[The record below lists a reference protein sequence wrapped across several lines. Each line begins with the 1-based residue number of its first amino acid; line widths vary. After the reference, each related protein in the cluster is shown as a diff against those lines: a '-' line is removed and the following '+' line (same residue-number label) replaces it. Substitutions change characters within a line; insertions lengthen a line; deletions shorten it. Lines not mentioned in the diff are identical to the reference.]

1 MNVTLLVFAP
11 NGKSRSIPLKPG
23 RYVVGRHETATLRI
37 PHPQV
42 SRQHCE
48 FTIEPNSI
56 SIRDLKSSNGTF
68 RNQQKIDAGT
78 LEAGDFVAI
87 GPFMIGVQVDG
98 HPANLSPPT
107 PETPRKPASDMLA
120 ETPPAG
126 APAVSPAAHSAHET
140 DDPERTVTKASVPS
154 LKGKL
159 SPDDSSV
166 FDFDFDFEDDNK
178 AKKR

>member
-23 RYVVGRHETATLRI
+23 RYIVGRHETATLRI

-48 FTIEPNSI
+48 FTIEPSSI
-56 SIRDLKSSNGTF
+56 VVRDLKSANGTF
-68 RNQQKIDAGT
+68 RNHQKIDAGT
-78 LEAGDFVAI
+78 LEAGDFIAI
-87 GPFMIGVQVDG
+87 GPFLLGVQVDG
-98 HPANLSPPT
+98 HPANLRPPA
-107 PETPRKPASDMLA
+107 PEAPAPKKPAADMLA

-126 APAVSPAAHSAHET
+126 SPALASTHDT
-140 DDPERTVTKASVPS
+140 DDPDKTVTHSKAGLPS
-154 LKGKL
+154 IKSKL

>member
-11 NGKSRSIPLKPG
+11 NGKSRAIPLKPG
-23 RYVVGRHETATLRI
+23 RYVIGRHESATLRI

-48 FTIEPNSI
+48 ITIDPASI

-68 RNQQKIDAGT
+68 RNQQKIDVGT
-78 LEAGDFVAI
+78 LEAGDFIAL
-87 GPFMIGVQVDG
+87 GPFQLGVQING
-98 HPANLSPPT
+98 QPANMKPPA
-107 PETPRKPASDMLA
+107 PEAAKPADALA

-126 APAVSPAAHSAHET
+126 APALAGHET
-140 DDPERTVTKASVPS
+140 DDPEKTLAKAAMPS
-154 LKGKL
+154 IKSKL

>member
-11 NGKSRSIPLKPG
+11 NGKSRAIPLKPG
-23 RYVVGRHETATLRI
+23 RYVIGRHESATLRI

-48 FTIEPNSI
+48 ITVDPSSI
-56 SIRDLKSSNGTF
+56 SVRDLKSSNGTY
-68 RNQQKIDAGT
+68 RNHQKIDAGT
-78 LEAGDFVAI
+78 LEAGDFIAL
-87 GPFMIGVQVDG
+87 GPFQLGVQVNG
-98 HPANLSPPT
+98 QPANLKPPA
-107 PETPRKPASDMLA
+107 PPAAEAAKPADALA

-126 APAVSPAAHSAHET
+126 NAALSAHET
-140 DDPERTVTKASVPS
+140 DDPEKTIAKAALPS
-154 LKGKL
+154 IKNKL
-159 SPDDSSV
+159 SSDDSSV

>member
-23 RYVVGRHETATLRI
+23 RYIIGRHESATLRI

-48 FTIEPNSI
+48 LTVDPASI
-56 SIRDLKSSNGTF
+56 SVRDLKSSNGTY
-68 RNQQKIDAGT
+68 RNQKKIDAGT
-78 LEAGDFVAI
+78 LQAGDFVSL
-87 GPFMIGVQVDG
+87 GPFFLGVQING
-98 HPANLSPPT
+98 QPANLTPPAPDSPS
-107 PETPRKPASDMLA
+107 AADALA
-120 ETPPAG
+120 ETPPAA
-126 APAVSPAAHSAHET
+126 APALGGSHET
-140 DDPERTVTKASVPS
+140 DDPDKTIAKSALPS
-154 LKGKL
+154 LKDKL
-159 SPDDSSV
+159 TSDDSSV